1 LKERGYSRHPME
13 ERAGAKATMQ
23 AIEAWKEG
31 QVLDEAGFTYR
42 SLRRYS
48 KNGVSIHNEK
58 SSGDTD

>member
-1 LKERGYSRHPME
+1 ME